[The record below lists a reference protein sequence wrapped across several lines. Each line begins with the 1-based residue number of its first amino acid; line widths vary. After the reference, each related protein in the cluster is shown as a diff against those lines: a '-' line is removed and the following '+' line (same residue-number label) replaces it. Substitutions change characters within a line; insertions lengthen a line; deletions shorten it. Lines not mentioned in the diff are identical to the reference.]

1 MKQAVGLQWRMGGG
15 PRAAAR
21 LRCAPAALALG
32 WYEPGLRPE
41 RQRANANP
49 GIGRRTE
56 RCVYTGLSG
65 IGHNPNSREKA
76 QKAQKSGFLRL
87 LRLFAAIPSGVAVVH
102 PTNQSV
108 CASYTEAP
116 EIVANHSNR
125 RILSCARPVLSMR
138 SR

>member
-21 LRCAPAALALG
+21 PRCAPAGLALG

-56 RCVYTGLSG
+56 QCIYVPHIRKL
-65 IGHNPNSREKA
+65 P
-76 QKAQKSGFLRL
+76 KSSQITAIEEFCRAPAGPFLAGGTSPEGRL
-87 LRLFAAIPSGVAVVH
+87 
-102 PTNQSV
+102 
-108 CASYTEAP
+108 
-116 EIVANHSNR
+116 
-125 RILSCARPVLSMR
+125 M
-138 SR
+138 